1 MADRTILTRARA
13 TAGAALLCF
22 VALNLALYPLKSY
35 FERQRRNNL
44 MQSERSQSGAR
55 EIPRYDWSVGGEQQK
70 YWSYMPDARQQ
81 RLVVLDGMS
90 QIYAINEEQPGDR
103 VTSEIL
109 DDSLKGS
116 GTRVF
121 SIAAPN
127 LNHEELLF
135 HVQALTQDSA
145 TTPELLVFGVCFD
158 KMRNVDVRETMR
170 DVLAG
175 VPALDST
182 WRRSS
187 DSLQAEFPE
196 LAQQMRR
203 TLDGARLRQTLRF
216 DQRVEQSLV
225 RTVSGILPVV
235 AIRSDLRTFL
245 FERAY
250 LLRNWMFGIKTSTK
264 RPILADRYA
273 LNQQALVAAVR
284 YAQQHGMHVLLYV
297 IPLNRSAETPYIT
310 EQYNGFKSWLN
321 QMAITERAAF
331 ADLDTAVP
339 DESWGLLYGQPDFK
353 HFKEAGHV
361 ATAKALLPLI
371 RAQLPDSVAR

>member
-1 MADRTILTRARA
+1 MPDRTTLTRARA
-13 TAGAALLCF
+13 MAGAALLCF
-22 VALNLALYPLKSY
+22 VALNLALYPLNSY

-44 MQSERSQSGAR
+44 MQSERALSGSQ

-70 YWSYMPDARQQ
+70 YWAYMPDARQQ
-81 RLVVLDGMS
+81 PLVVLDGMS

-103 VTSEIL
+103 ITSEIL
-109 DDSLKGS
+109 DDSLQGS

-135 HVQALTQDSA
+135 HLHALTRDSA
-145 TTPELLVFGVCFD
+145 TTPRLLVFGVCFD
-158 KMRNVDVRETMR
+158 KMRNMEVRETMR
-170 DVLAG
+170 DVLAE
-175 VPALDST
+175 VPALDSA
-182 WRRSS
+182 WRHSG

-196 LAQQMRR
+196 LAKQMMR
-203 TLDGARLRQTLRF
+203 TLEGARSRQTLRF

-225 RTVSGILPVV
+225 NNVSEILPVV

-245 FERAY
+245 YERAY

-264 RPILADRYA
+264 RPILADRYT

-284 YAQQHGMHVLLYV
+284 YAKQHGMRVLLYV

-310 EQYNGFKSWLN
+310 EQYNGFKSWL
-321 QMAITERAAF
+321 QETAITERAAF

-339 DESWGLLYGQPDFK
+339 DASWGLLYGQPDFK

-371 RAQLPDSVAR
+371 RAQLTDSLAR